1 MGVFSH
7 DFPPIP
13 NCPRTH
19 SSFDFSNSLWHMMI
33 WLLWATHSK
42 TTRFDSF
49 PRKFSF
55 PGKSKNSSRYRRF
68 LLLSYPSPSLFAL
81 QFLGFAFAP
90 FCFPRTESWFAPG
103 TVFLCITLYVSF
115 VSYVEKEMMIFY
127 HFGVSMSAYG
137 WDVGFYFLAVS

>member
-1 MGVFSH
+1 MISLQ
-7 DFPPIP
+7 FPIAPA
-13 NCPRTH
+13 RTLLLIFLIH
-19 SSFDFSNSLWHMMI
+19 CGI
-33 WLLWATHSK
+33 WWYDCSEPHTLKPPDLI
-42 TTRFDSF
+42 RFPENF
-49 PRKFSF
+49 HF